1 MSTFI
6 SIYKDAQLFS
16 MPDIW
21 SQLKE
26 FNIQSVL
33 GPSMN
38 PFTAEGIFFF
48 TKKLSSEFYSEE
60 DDCKTWRFKAKD

>member
-1 MSTFI
+1 
-6 SIYKDAQLFS
+6 
-16 MPDIW
+16 
-21 SQLKE
+21 
-26 FNIQSVL
+26 
-33 GPSMN
+33 MN